1 MVCDI
6 LCRMTFVIVCH
17 KMTFMT
23 DVILHKVSDD
33 EDVNI
38 VKADAQGNSIIEKP
52 KKLKKVK
59 DDTSDE

>member
-23 DVILHKVSDD
+23 VVILHKV
-33 EDVNI
+33 
-38 VKADAQGNSIIEKP
+38 IIANFDFMIKILLENRKYIREITFQ
-52 KKLKKVK
+52 LY
-59 DDTSDE
+59 